1 MTSKYKKVLLII
13 CIGMVV
19 LLTSCNSKM
28 AQDNI
33 SYYEPDMSEYVRL
46 EDSDCFKGIT
56 IDELLEIFKEN
67 KSAIIYMGYS
77 QCGNCQQA
85 VPIMADIA
93 KEKGVSIY
101 YLDFYNEKYPIED
114 DAIVELEI
122 ILDEYLMIDPS
133 DEVKKIFT
141 PHLFSI
147 KDGKV
152 IKSQVGTLEESEL
165 KEIYEEII
173 G

>member
-1 MTSKYKKVLLII
+1 MTSKYQKVLLIV

-19 LLTSCNSKM
+19 FLAACNSKRT
-28 AQDNI
+28 QENI
-33 SYYEPDMSEYVRL
+33 SYYEPDMSGYMQL

-56 IDELLEIFKEN
+56 IDELLEIFKAN

-93 KEKGVSIY
+93 QEKDVSIY
-101 YLDFYNEKYPIED
+101 YLDFYNEKYPID
-114 DAIVELEI
+114 DNAIVELEN

-133 DEVKKIFT
+133 DGVKKIFT

-147 KDGKV
+147 KEGKV
-152 IKSQVGTLEESEL
+152 INSQVGTLEETQL